1 VLVNVGAFASVRM
14 YALWYPSTN
23 FGQDAVVANSGATIG
38 GQFAVHVVVQPNSGS
53 IITASVIHQSI
64 TEQTNAHPVSAGQLA
79 GFEVASPN
87 PQYGDPTQNV
97 IVLQSPFVN
106 LAGHNGTYQ
115 IQVTVR
121 YVTGPIPFHY
131 GVYWDVG
138 VATVAEWNSLE
149 VALPPTEESPPGS
162 IRYLALIRDWGDAN
176 GMDKA
181 HRSRWALPL
190 NSTIPVVGVIIDAG
204 HGQDRQGKGD
214 PGAVHGG
221 VKEAD
226 VNWAYAWML
235 RSKFVQ
241 DHPFLT
247 TPAWCNLFPLVA
259 YKTYFLRNGNEHIP
273 VTYPDGSEGPRMRRL
288 RRFIKQYKPRMLVSL
303 HCNAHP
309 NPDVRGVEV
318 LWRHNI
324 DLAWCICVRLFQSLT
339 QQEAPRIE
347 LIERNDLRLLSLG
360 DRIASCIV
368 ELGYLSNQQDR
379 QQLLSSQYRHKQCGA
394 IHIGCDDYN

>member
-1 VLVNVGAFASVRM
+1 
-14 YALWYPSTN
+14 
-23 FGQDAVVANSGATIG
+23 
-38 GQFAVHVVVQPNSGS
+38 
-53 IITASVIHQSI
+53 
-64 TEQTNAHPVSAGQLA
+64 
-79 GFEVASPN
+79 
-87 PQYGDPTQNV
+87 
-97 IVLQSPFVN
+97 
-106 LAGHNGTYQ
+106 
-115 IQVTVR
+115 
-121 YVTGPIPFHY
+121 
-131 GVYWDVG
+131 
-138 VATVAEWNSLE
+138 
-149 VALPPTEESPPGS
+149 
-162 IRYLALIRDWGDAN
+162 
-176 GMDKA
+176 MDKA

-204 HGQDRQGKGD
+204 HGQDPQGKGD

-226 VNWAYAWML
+226 VNWAYAWIL

-273 VTYPDGSEGPRMRRL
+273 VTYPDGSEGPRMPRL

-303 HCNAHP
+303 HCNAGT

-360 DRIASCIV
+360 DRMASCIV